1 MIRLGPEPE
10 GIVVRRADVFAWLP
24 GLTREQWKKIHST
37 LRKVY
42 VPGGASPAYAG
53 QRPQY
58 FKSEIK
64 AKLVKPLVE
73 ETAA

>member
-1 MIRLGPEPE
+1 MIKLGPEPE
-10 GIVVRRADVFAWLP
+10 GIVVKRADVLAWLP
-24 GLTREQWKKIHST
+24 GLSREKWKKILPG

-42 VPGGASPAYAG
+42 VPGGERPAYAG

-64 AKLVKPLVE
+64 AKIVKPLQ
-73 ETAA
+73 ETQ

>member
-1 MIRLGPEPE
+1 MIKLGPEPE
-10 GIVVRRADVFAWLP
+10 GIVVKRAEVLAWLP
-24 GLTREQWKKIHST
+24 GLKLEQWKKIHPS
-37 LRKVY
+37 LRKVF
-42 VPGGASPAYAG
+42 VPGGGVPAYRG

-64 AKLVKPLVE
+64 AKLVKPLLE